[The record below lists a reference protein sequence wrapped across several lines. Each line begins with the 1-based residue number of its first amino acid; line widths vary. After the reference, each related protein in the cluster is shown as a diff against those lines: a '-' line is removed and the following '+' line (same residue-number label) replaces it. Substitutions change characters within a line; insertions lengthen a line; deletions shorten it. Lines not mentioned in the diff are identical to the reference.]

1 MTLTGADETP
11 ALAANIPLAP
21 ALLALL
27 QGGPLSGVRINKSI
41 GSRGQSFDWGKR
53 REGAH
58 DGDDAGWQGCAG
70 GLPVGRSACHLAQS
84 SEMAVLLM
92 WERIGV
98 AWTLCWG
105 APRASTR
112 SLASVFRQA
121 RRGSARRV
129 SDGAPSCGALCSSG
143 VSLLTELTPVLLRI
157 VRRAQVSEACERGD
171 RVEGVGMRDRRCG
184 ESSHDAHTPV

>member
-1 MTLTGADETP
+1 
-11 ALAANIPLAP
+11 
-21 ALLALL
+21 
-27 QGGPLSGVRINKSI
+27 
-41 GSRGQSFDWGKR
+41 
-53 REGAH
+53 
-58 DGDDAGWQGCAG
+58 
-70 GLPVGRSACHLAQS
+70 
-84 SEMAVLLM
+84 M

-171 RVEGVGMRDRRCG
+171 RGEGVGMRDRRAG
-184 ESSHDAHTPV
+184 ENPHTTHTRRCDKQRDLYWRFSSPSSLHDSSSSSLSVSSLAKSPNISSSRSHFSSRMRTASAQSG

>member
-1 MTLTGADETP
+1 MS
-11 ALAANIPLAP
+11 AAEILC
-21 ALLALL
+21 LLASRPHEARLWKL

-129 SDGAPSCGALCSSG
+129 SDGAP
-143 VSLLTELTPVLLRI
+143 
-157 VRRAQVSEACERGD
+157 Q
-171 RVEGVGMRDRRCG
+171 RRCALL
-184 ESSHDAHTPV
+184 ERCEPAA